1 MRQKIHAIIL
11 AIIGLLAVTTI
22 ATIAFNGWEYYAAS
36 LQDRPFHPQ
45 HDLLK
50 PTGLFGHGF
59 GIAGTLLIL
68 SGVILYSSRKRLR
81 VFSGF
86 GSIRYI
92 LHIHMLLCLFGP
104 ALVLLHTSFK
114 FGGLVAV
121 SFWSMTAVA
130 ASGVIGRYLYV
141 QIPKEISGNSL
152 SIVELQKEFT
162 ALGEAIKTGLAS
174 DGSILEK
181 LDAIARPPD
190 SAGKMGL
197 MGALRFFVVSDL
209 TRRTK
214 QRLLFQRLQT
224 RTGDPAGIRHLR
236 HLAGRRIVL
245 GRRIAFLEQ
254 IQQLFHYW
262 HVIHLPFSIVMF
274 VILAIHVGVAI
285 VFGYR
290 WIL

>member
-1 MRQKIHAIIL
+1 MQQKIHVLIL
-11 AIIGLLAVTTI
+11 SVIGFLAVTTI
-22 ATIAFNGWEYYAAS
+22 ATIVFNGGEYYTIPI
-36 LQDRPFHPQ
+36 QDRPFHPQ
-45 HDLLK
+45 HDSLK

-59 GIAGTLLIL
+59 GIVGTILIL
-68 SGVILYSSRKRLR
+68 SGVTLYSSRKRLR
-81 VFSGF
+81 VFSGL
-86 GSIRYI
+86 GNIRYI

-104 ALVLLHTSFK
+104 ALVLFHTTFK

-121 SFWSMTAVA
+121 SFWSMAAVV

-152 SIVELQKEFT
+152 SIVELQKEYT
-162 ALGEAIKTGLAS
+162 ALGEAIKIGLAR

-181 LDAIARPPD
+181 IDAIARPPD
-190 SAGKMGL
+190 SPGSMGL
-197 MGALRFFVVSDL
+197 LDVLRFFVVSDL

-214 QRLLFQRLQT
+214 QRLLFQRLRN
-224 RTGDPAGIRHLR
+224 RTEDPAAIKRLQ
-236 HLAGRRIVL
+236 HLASRRIVM

-262 HVIHLPFSIVMF
+262 HVIHLPFSIVMV
-274 VILAIHVGVAI
+274 VILSIHVGVAI

-290 WIL
+290 WIW

>member
-1 MRQKIHAIIL
+1 MQQKIHVLIL
-11 AIIGLLAVTTI
+11 SVIGFLAVTTI
-22 ATIAFNGWEYYAAS
+22 ATIVFNGGEYYTIPI
-36 LQDRPFHPQ
+36 QDRPFHPQ
-45 HDLLK
+45 HDSLK

-59 GIAGTLLIL
+59 GIVGTILIL
-68 SGVILYSSRKRLR
+68 SGVTLYSSRKRLR
-81 VFSGF
+81 VFSGL
-86 GSIRYI
+86 GNIRYI

-104 ALVLLHTSFK
+104 ALVLFHTTFK

-121 SFWSMTAVA
+121 SFWSMAAVV

-152 SIVELQKEFT
+152 SIVELQKEYT
-162 ALGEAIKTGLAS
+162 ALGEAIKIGLAR

-181 LDAIARPPD
+181 IDAIARPPD
-190 SAGKMGL
+190 SPGSMGL
-197 MGALRFFVVSDL
+197 LDVLRFFVVSDL

-214 QRLLFQRLQT
+214 QRLLFQRLQN
-224 RTGDPAGIRHLR
+224 RTEDPAAIKRLQ
-236 HLAGRRIVL
+236 HLASRRIVM

-262 HVIHLPFSIVMF
+262 HVIHLPFSIVMV
-274 VILAIHVGVAI
+274 VILSIHVGVAI

-290 WIL
+290 WIW

>member
-1 MRQKIHAIIL
+1 M
-11 AIIGLLAVTTI
+11 
-22 ATIAFNGWEYYAAS
+22 
-36 LQDRPFHPQ
+36 
-45 HDLLK
+45 HDFLK

-59 GIAGTLLIL
+59 GIVGTILIL
-68 SGVILYSSRKRLR
+68 SGVTLYSSRKRLR
-81 VFSGF
+81 VFSGV
-86 GSIRYI
+86 GNIRYI

-104 ALVLLHTSFK
+104 TLVLFHTTFK

-121 SFWSMTAVA
+121 SFWSMAAVV

-162 ALGEAIKTGLAS
+162 ALGEAIKTGLAT

-181 LDAIARPPD
+181 IDAIARPPD
-190 SAGKMGL
+190 SPGSMGL
-197 MGALRFFVVSDL
+197 LDVLRFFVVSDL

-214 QRLLFQRLQT
+214 QRLLFQRLRN
-224 RTGDPAGIRHLR
+224 RTDDPAAIKRLR
-236 HLAGRRIVL
+236 HLATRRIVM

-262 HVIHLPFSIVMF
+262 HVIHLPFSIVMV
-274 VILAIHVGVAI
+274 VILFIHVGVAI

-290 WIL
+290 WIW